1 MDENFLEKAG
11 EGDIC
16 FVENQSLKGTEGRIE
31 KLIVFG
37 WNRAYPF
44 DLKLDLDLNQMEKT
58 AEEEFA
64 GYSHEKITR
73 LQYRKKGLK
82 KMKDNRKKRKRF
94 LPIWFLLIALLI
106 GGCGSETESRQTDAI
121 MQQTLTET
129 ADTLEETQEQRA
141 VVASDET
148 ESAAKTQD
156 EITDYATEKSSV
168 LTMEEIPAFADAP
181 YVVIDDN
188 EPDFQE
194 SDYSETSYE
203 YYSDLD
209 ELGRCGVAVS
219 NIGKDLMPTKK
230 RGSIGK
236 VKPSGWHTVKYDFV
250 DGKYLYNRCHLIG
263 YQLTAENANE
273 KNLITGTRYM
283 NVDGMLPFENMV
295 ADYIKETGNH
305 VLYRVTPIYTG
316 DNLVADGVEMEARS
330 VEDDGDGIC
339 YHVFV
344 YNEQPG
350 VAIDHAT
357 GESHLAENAEVYA
370 SQAESG
376 DERAEEVQ
384 TEAPAEQTQVQEQAA
399 AASEYILNTNTMKFH
414 RPSCSSVNQMSDS
427 NKWVYDGTREE
438 VLNMGYEPC
447 KRCNP

>member
-1 MDENFLEKAG
+1 
-11 EGDIC
+11 
-16 FVENQSLKGTEGRIE
+16 
-31 KLIVFG
+31 
-37 WNRAYPF
+37 
-44 DLKLDLDLNQMEKT
+44 
-58 AEEEFA
+58 
-64 GYSHEKITR
+64 
-73 LQYRKKGLK
+73 
-82 KMKDNRKKRKRF
+82 MKDNRKKRKRF

-121 MQQTLTET
+121 TQQTLTET

-168 LTMEEIPAFADAP
+168 LTMDEIPAFADAP

-250 DGKYLYNRCHLIG
+250 DGKNLYNRCHLIG
-263 YQLTAENANE
+263 
-273 KNLITGTRYM
+273 
-283 NVDGMLPFENMV
+283 
-295 ADYIKETGNH
+295 
-305 VLYRVTPIYTG
+305 
-316 DNLVADGVEMEARS
+316 
-330 VEDDGDGIC
+330 
-339 YHVFV
+339 
-344 YNEQPG
+344 
-350 VAIDHAT
+350 
-357 GESHLAENAEVYA
+357 
-370 SQAESG
+370 
-376 DERAEEVQ
+376 
-384 TEAPAEQTQVQEQAA
+384 
-399 AASEYILNTNTMKFH
+399 
-414 RPSCSSVNQMSDS
+414 
-427 NKWVYDGTREE
+427 
-438 VLNMGYEPC
+438 
-447 KRCNP
+447 

>member
-1 MDENFLEKAG
+1 MKIFNWIFSVFCILCLPIYGFHAGPVLMCLLGILSLPIDPMKELWENLPKPKLRPLIIGILFVVFCCMIPTRTTQPDIAG
-11 EGDIC
+11 EI
-16 FVENQSLKGTEGRIE
+16 STETE
-31 KLIVFG
+31 
-37 WNRAYPF
+37 
-44 DLKLDLDLNQMEKT
+44 
-58 AEEEFA
+58 
-64 GYSHEKITR
+64 TR
-73 LQYRKKGLK
+73 LAEIETETQETETQEVLVT
-82 KMKDNRKKRKRF
+82 
-94 LPIWFLLIALLI
+94 
-106 GGCGSETESRQTDAI
+106 ETESEVPTEVESVAATQT
-121 MQQTLTET
+121 QPST
-129 ADTLEETQEQRA
+129 
-141 VVASDET
+141 
-148 ESAAKTQD
+148 
-156 EITDYATEKSSV
+156 EITLSMDS
-168 LTMEEIPAFADAP
+168 IPAYSGEP
-181 YVVIDDN
+181 YVAVNDN
-188 EPDFQE
+188 VPEFRDTDL
-194 SDYSETSYE
+194 STSSYE

-339 YHVFV
+339 YHVLV

-357 GESHLAENAEVYA
+357 GESHLAEDAEVYA
-370 SQAESG
+370 SQAGSG
-376 DERAEEVQ
+376 DERAEEIQ

-438 VLNMGYEPC
+438 VLNMGYDPC